1 MPISN
6 VYGHGF
12 GSCEASRVEALG
24 FRIRPEVSKY
34 MGAQVCRFID
44 FERGPCL
51 ELIEVEDDQAYL
63 DFLPEGM
70 VAYCPGISLTV
81 SGTGAFKDYEL
92 EFRHL
97 RPYTL
102 HVNYDGSSGPAGPG
116 WTYLN
121 FGVPVVAGTFLWLTA
136 YDEPRPVRER
146 ILTHPNTVKGIEGLV
161 FALDAGGLKE
171 LGHLAGAEVAGGAFA
186 IDSVKVWSEDAARL
200 LATDRNERDKVFP
213 LTAMV
218 LRAENLDYFSAHP
231 EGTRACS
238 FLSRP
243 AVRIPTNRRSWDLVV
258 VA

>member
-1 MPISN
+1 MPAIGN

-12 GSCEASRVEALG
+12 GSCDASRLEALG

-51 ELIEVEDDQAYL
+51 ELIQVEDDQAYL

-81 SGTGAFKDYEL
+81 SGTGAFKDYER

-121 FGVPVVAGTFLWLTA
+121 FGVPSC
-136 YDEPRPVRER
+136 
-146 ILTHPNTVKGIEGLV
+146 

-171 LGHLAGAEVAGGAFA
+171 LSHLARAEVAGGGPERAGRGFPPDRDGPA
-186 IDSVKVWSEDAARL
+186 GREPGL
-200 LATDRNERDKVFP
+200 LLRPPGGDEG
-213 LTAMV
+213 V
-218 LRAENLDYFSAHP
+218 LLHVAPGGAYSHEQAVLGSGCCRV
-231 EGTRACS
+231 G
-238 FLSRP
+238 RP
-243 AVRIPTNRRSWDLVV
+243 AASAQASQPGAAHR
-258 VA
+258 